1 MTDFKV
7 GDVVATVFMPWAKC
21 YVVKVKKDK
30 IKLAMWRDYGFVSRF
45 FPIWHVTLP
54 TFMVVE
60 YEEEPRVT
68 IEPYNGP
75 ERCDSCFGPKPPV
88 SDPEEPKDRPL

>member
-1 MTDFKV
+1 MIRK
-7 GDVVATVFMPWAKC
+7 
-21 YVVKVKKDK
+21 
-30 IKLAMWRDYGFVSRF
+30 F
-45 FPIWHVTLP
+45 FARLFGCRPK
-54 TFMVVE
+54 
-60 YEEEPRVT
+60 PRVT